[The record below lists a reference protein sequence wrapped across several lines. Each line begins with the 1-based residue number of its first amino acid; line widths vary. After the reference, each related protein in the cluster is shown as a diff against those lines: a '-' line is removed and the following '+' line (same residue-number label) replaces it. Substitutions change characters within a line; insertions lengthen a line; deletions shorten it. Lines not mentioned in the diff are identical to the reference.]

1 MELRTGQ
8 ARQPCAKEADAV
20 KVDFTT
26 VEVIKGALIYAAEE
40 MGIALKK
47 SAYSPNIKE
56 RMDHSCALFNHRRE
70 LVAQAEHIPVH
81 LGSMALA
88 VKLGLETYR
97 GGLGAGDMLLLNDPY
112 ISGTHLPD
120 LTLIAPIF
128 HGDAVIGYAAN
139 KAHHTDI
146 GGKTPGS
153 LAADAS
159 ELYQEGL
166 IIPPVKLIEVGR
178 MNQDLANLIR
188 SNVRTPD
195 VQMGDIRAQVAAN
208 NTGTRRV
215 SELVGQYGV
224 ETLHASM
231 DSIMDQ
237 SERRMRAELAGMP
250 DGVYSAVDYLEDIM
264 PGGGDVRIAV
274 TVTKQGDA
282 VAFDYAGTSPQVEKP
297 VNAPLGVTM
306 AGIYFTLIS
315 VTDSTIPVN
324 DGCFRPVTLRV
335 PEGCLMNP
343 RRPAPVAGGNVE
355 TSQRNVDAIMKAF
368 SQIVPGKVPAA
379 SQGTMNNITIGGL
392 LEDGSPWTFYETIG
406 GGSGARP
413 NGDGVDGVHVNMT
426 NTMNTP
432 VEALESYL
440 PLSFQAY
447 RLRPDSG
454 GPGRHRGGCGI
465 ERTWTLTSRKATLSV
480 MAERNKIRPW
490 GLMGGQ
496 PGAPGVYTLIRANGE
511 AVRLSS
517 KCTVEIH
524 EGDTL
529 MILTPGGGGYGDP
542 MERAPELVLRDMV
555 NGLVSPEEARRSYG
569 VVVDPYTGA
578 AVRNLVQLK

>member
-1 MELRTGQ
+1 M
-8 ARQPCAKEADAV
+8 

-56 RMDHSCALFNHRRE
+56 RMDHSCALFNHRKE

-81 LGSMALA
+81 LGSMAIA
-88 VKLGLETYR
+88 VKVGLETYM
-97 GGLGAGDMLLLNDPY
+97 GELDPGDMLLLNDPY

-128 HGDAVIGYAAN
+128 HDGTIIGYAAN
-139 KAHHTDI
+139 KAHHTDV
-146 GGKTPGS
+146 GGKAPGS
-153 LAADAS
+153 LAADAT

-166 IIPPVKLIEVGR
+166 IIPPVKLIEGGR
-178 MNQDLANLIR
+178 MNRELSNIIR
-188 SNVRTPD
+188 SNVRTPE

-208 NTGTRRV
+208 NTGIRRV
-215 SELVGQYGV
+215 NELVDLYGV

-231 DSIMDQ
+231 DSVMDQ
-237 SERRMRAELAGMP
+237 SERRMRHELSMMP
-250 DGVYSAVDYLEDIM
+250 DGVYSAVDYMEDIL
-264 PGGGDVRIAV
+264 PGGVDVQIAV
-274 TVTKQGDA
+274 TITKKGDA
-282 VAFDYAGTSPQVEKP
+282 VAFDYVGTSPQVERP
-297 VNAPLGVTM
+297 VNAPLGVTV

-315 VTDSTIPVN
+315 VTDPTIPVN
-324 DGCFRPVTLRV
+324 DGCFRPVTLSI
-335 PEGCLMNP
+335 PEGCMMNP

-355 TSQRNVDAIMKAF
+355 TSQRNADTLMRAF
-368 SQIVPGKVPAA
+368 SQIVPDKVPAA
-379 SQGTMNNITIGGL
+379 GQGTMNNITIGGL

-413 NGDGVDGVHVNMT
+413 TGDGVDGVHVNMT

-440 PLSFQAY
+440 PLKFKSY
-447 RLRPDSG
+447 RLRPNSG
-454 GPGRHRGGCGI
+454 GPGRYRGGCGI

-480 MAERNKIRPW
+480 MAERNKIGPW
-490 GLMGGQ
+490 GLQGGHSGS
-496 PGAPGVYTLIRANGE
+496 PGIYTLIKADGE
-511 AVRLSS
+511 TIKLPS

-542 MERAPELVLRDMV
+542 RMRDPEIVQRDV
-555 NGLVSPEEARRSYG
+555 ANGLVSTESAAKQYG
-569 VVVDPYTGA
+569 VKTSH
-578 AVRNLVQLK
+578 